1 MLHPELLSKH
11 ILKLATSIL
20 LVLLKM
26 TVPRTFCADIRS
38 LRGLNMIKWVNVGSS
53 CEYEFFADCSFF
65 MQIIIFILA
74 TRVSL
79 FQSSISE
86 NQVVVEIQNDQSLRQ

>member
-1 MLHPELLSKH
+1 
-11 ILKLATSIL
+11 
-20 LVLLKM
+20 
-26 TVPRTFCADIRS
+26 
-38 LRGLNMIKWVNVGSS
+38 MIKWVNVGSS

-86 NQVVVEIQNDQSLRQ
+86 NQVVVEIQNDQSLRQWYTHHPLKINYKWCYKIKKLFES